1 MAHISI
7 VTDSSAR
14 FPSHS
19 IVHQYPLT
27 YAPMKIQ
34 CGATTIEDGSD
45 VDISAYHSMI
55 EECQSV
61 PKIEPFSI
69 DQIAE
74 IYAQLQSESDH
85 ILSIHTSAELCDAV
99 ANAKA
104 ASQRFMGKTK
114 IQVIDSQ
121 SVSYGLGL
129 LIQAV
134 VKAAMQGADFDS
146 LIRLTRN
153 IIPRL
158 YMVFFMHDLFY
169 LEENQFI
176 SRSQAILGDM
186 LGIIPFLTLEDGK
199 LVPMEKVRSRTR
211 AIEKM
216 IEFVLEFSSVEHL
229 AILQENSLPTPESLS
244 IIERL
249 RPIYPDVSISTTS
262 YGACL
267 TAYLG
272 LDSIGIV
279 VLESVDCPR

>member
-1 MAHISI
+1 MARISI
-7 VTDSSAR
+7 VTDSSVR
-14 FPSHS
+14 FPAKS
-19 IVHQYPLT
+19 IVHQYPLSI
-27 YAPMKIQ
+27 APMGIR
-34 CGATTIEDGSD
+34 CGVTTIEDRSD
-45 VDISAYHSMI
+45 VDISVYHSTI

-61 PKIEPFSI
+61 PKIESFSI
-69 DQIAE
+69 DQMAS
-74 IYAQLQSESDH
+74 IYARLQSESDQ
-85 ILSIHTSAELCDAV
+85 ILSIHTSAGLCDAV
-99 ANAKA
+99 ANAQA
-104 ASQRFMGKTK
+104 ASQRFLGKTK

-134 VKAAMQGADFDS
+134 VKAASQGADFDS

-186 LGIIPFLTLEDGK
+186 LEIIPFLTLEDGK
-199 LVPMEKVRSRTR
+199 MIPMEKVRSRVR
-211 AIEKM
+211 AVEKL
-216 IEFVLEFSSVEHL
+216 IEFVLEFSSAEHI
-229 AILQENSLPTPESLS
+229 AILQESSQPTQESLS

-249 RPIYPDVSISTTS
+249 RPIYPDVAISTTS

-272 LDSIGIV
+272 LNSLGIV
-279 VLESVDCPR
+279 VLEAM

>member
-1 MAHISI
+1 MPRISI
-7 VTDSSAR
+7 VTDSSVR
-14 FPSHS
+14 FPAQS
-19 IVHQYPLT
+19 IVHHYPISF
-27 YAPMKIQ
+27 APMRIR
-34 CGATTIEDGSD
+34 CGATTIEDRAD
-45 VDISAYHSMI
+45 VDMSSYHSI
-55 EECQSV
+55 IQECQSA

-69 DQIAE
+69 DQIAS
-74 IYAQLQSESDH
+74 IYARLQSESDQ
-85 ILSIHTSAELCDAV
+85 ILSIHTSAGLCDAV
-99 ANAKA
+99 INAQA
-104 ASQRFMGKTK
+104 ASQRFLGKTK

-129 LIQAV
+129 LIQV
-134 VKAAMQGADFDS
+134 VAKAASRGADFES

-169 LEENQFI
+169 LEENKYI

-199 LVPMEKVRSRTR
+199 MIPMEKVRSRTR
-211 AIEKM
+211 AIEKL

-229 AILQENSLPTPESLS
+229 AILQESSRPTQESLS

-249 RPIYPDVSISTTS
+249 RPIYPDVSIATTS

-272 LDSIGIV
+272 LDSLGIV
-279 VLESVDCPR
+279 VMETMENPK

>member
-1 MAHISI
+1 MARISI

-14 FPSHS
+14 FPAQS
-19 IVHQYPLT
+19 IVHQYPVSF
-27 YAPMKIQ
+27 APMQIH
-34 CGATTIEDGSD
+34 CGGKTIEDRTD
-45 VDISAYHSMI
+45 VDMSNYHSVI

-61 PKIEPFSI
+61 PKIEPFSV
-69 DQIAE
+69 DQIAS
-74 IYAQLQSESDH
+74 IYARLQSESDQ
-85 ILSIHTSAELCDAV
+85 ILSIHTSAGLCNAV
-99 ANAKA
+99 ANAEA
-104 ASQRFMGKTK
+104 ASRRFLGKTK

-134 VKAAMQGADFDS
+134 VKAASHGADFES

-158 YMVFFMHDLFY
+158 YMVFFMHDLLY
-169 LEENQFI
+169 LEENQYI
-176 SRSQAILGDM
+176 SRSQAILGNM

-199 LVPMEKVRSRTR
+199 MIPMEKVRSRTR
-211 AIEKM
+211 AIEKL
-216 IEFVLEFSSVEHL
+216 IEFALEFSTIEHL
-229 AILQENSLPTPESLS
+229 AILQESSHTTQESLS

-249 RPIYPDVSISTTS
+249 RPVYPDVSISTTS

-272 LDSIGIV
+272 LDGLGIV
-279 VLESVDCPR
+279 ILEAAD

>member
-1 MAHISI
+1 MSRISI
-7 VTDSSAR
+7 VTDSSVR
-14 FPSHS
+14 FPAKS
-19 IVHQYPLT
+19 IAYQYPLSI
-27 YAPMKIQ
+27 APMGIR
-34 CGATTIEDGSD
+34 CGVTTIEDRGD
-45 VDISAYHSMI
+45 VDINAYHSTI

-69 DQIAE
+69 DQMAS
-74 IYAQLQSESDH
+74 IYARLQSESDQ
-85 ILSIHTSAELCDAV
+85 ILSIHTSAGLCDAV
-99 ANAKA
+99 ANAQA
-104 ASQRFMGKTK
+104 ASQRFLGKTK

-134 VKAAMQGADFDS
+134 VGAASQGADFDS

-186 LGIIPFLTLEDGK
+186 LEIIPFLTLEDGK
-199 LVPMEKVRSRTR
+199 MTPMEKVRSRTR
-211 AIEKM
+211 AVEKL
-216 IEFVLEFSSVEHL
+216 IEFVLEFSSVEHI
-229 AILQENSLPTPESLS
+229 AILQEGSHPTQESLS

-272 LDSIGIV
+272 LDSLGIV
-279 VLESVDCPR
+279 ILEAM

>member
-1 MAHISI
+1 MARISI
-7 VTDSSAR
+7 VTDSSVR
-14 FPSHS
+14 FPAHS
-19 IVHQYPLT
+19 IVHQYPLSI
-27 YAPMKIQ
+27 APMAIR
-34 CGATTIEDGSD
+34 CGATTIEDRGD
-45 VDISAYHSMI
+45 VDISAYHSTI

-61 PKIEPFSI
+61 PKIEPFSV
-69 DQIAE
+69 DQISS
-74 IYAQLQSESDH
+74 IYARLQSQSDQ
-85 ILSIHTSAELCDAV
+85 ILSIHTSSGLCDAV
-99 ANAKA
+99 ANAKL
-104 ASQRFMGKTK
+104 ASQRFLGKTK

-121 SVSYGLGL
+121 SISYGLGL

-134 VKAAMQGADFDS
+134 VKAANQGADFDS

-169 LEENQFI
+169 LEENQYI

-186 LGIIPFLTLEDGK
+186 LEIIPFLTLEDGK
-199 LVPMEKVRSRTR
+199 MIPMEKVRSRIR
-211 AIEKM
+211 AIEKL

-229 AILQENSLPTPESLS
+229 AILQESAQPTQESLS

-249 RPIYPDVSISTTS
+249 RPIYPDISISTTS

-272 LDSIGIV
+272 LDSLGIV
-279 VLESVDCPR
+279 ILEAE

>member
-1 MAHISI
+1 MQI
-7 VTDSSAR
+7 R
-14 FPSHS
+14 
-19 IVHQYPLT
+19 
-27 YAPMKIQ
+27 
-34 CGATTIEDGSD
+34 CGATTIEDGND
-45 VDISAYHSMI
+45 VDISAYHTTI
-55 EECQSV
+55 EEFQSV

-69 DQIAE
+69 NQMAE
-74 IYAQLQSESDH
+74 IYARLQTESDH
-85 ILSIHTSAELCDAV
+85 ILSIHTSAGLCDAV
-99 ANAKA
+99 ANAQA
-104 ASQRFMGKTK
+104 ASQRFLGKTK

-134 VKAAMQGADFDS
+134 VKAANQGADFDS

-211 AIEKM
+211 ATEKM

-229 AILQENSLPTPESLS
+229 AILQESSRPTPDSLS

-267 TAYLG
+267 TAFLG
-272 LDSIGIV
+272 LDSLGIV
-279 VLESVDCPR
+279 VLESVENPR